1 MLLIIVTV
9 FALVWAN
16 SPLSFSYFDLWHQNI
31 GIDVGPF
38 GLHMDLHHWIN
49 DGLMVVFFFVVG
61 LEVRQEFA
69 HGALRDS
76 SRARLA
82 AIAGISGVA
91 LPAVVYVLVVGSS
104 GGEGLQGWGAV
115 VGTDTAFMLGAL
127 AIVGPRLS
135 GQLRVFLLT
144 LTVVDDFLAVS
155 IIGLFYSDEIRLV
168 PLLIALGCLVAL
180 WLLDRSRQ
188 SSATPYVGI
197 VIVLWLATLSSG
209 VHASLAGMIAGLLV
223 PAYPTQ
229 RHKVVAAR
237 QLFRDFWQSP
247 NASSARAVGL
257 GLSKGVSVNERLHDY
272 LRLPT
277 ALVIVPIFALS
288 NAGVDLRGGVMAEAL
303 GSSVTWG
310 VIAGLV
316 LGKLLGVGIAT
327 FLAVR
332 MGVGRLPEGVGMGS
346 VFGGAALSGIG
357 FTMSLLII
365 GIAFDPSSDLGRQ
378 ATVGVLV
385 AMVLATA
392 LGWTIFKVAARRWG
406 EETADLPMTLDTAV
420 DPEVDHIRGLEDAQL
435 TLVEFV
441 DFECSYCAHA
451 TGSWEDLHKRFGDD
465 LRYVVRHLPH
475 HPHGPLA
482 ARASEAA
489 AKQDMFWPWL
499 DFVFTKQDALER
511 EDLIGYAT
519 ELGLDVTAFVKDL
532 DSAEVAARVER
543 DVASAAASG
552 AHATPTFFIDSNRMT
567 GSYDARTLTATLESS
582 RRGARTKESQA

>member
-1 MLLIIVTV
+1 M
-9 FALVWAN
+9 
-16 SPLSFSYFDLWHQNI
+16 
-31 GIDVGPF
+31 
-38 GLHMDLHHWIN
+38 
-49 DGLMVVFFFVVG
+49 
-61 LEVRQEFA
+61 
-69 HGALRDS
+69 
-76 SRARLA
+76 
-82 AIAGISGVA
+82 
-91 LPAVVYVLVVGSS
+91 
-104 GGEGLQGWGAV
+104 
-115 VGTDTAFMLGAL
+115 
-127 AIVGPRLS
+127 
-135 GQLRVFLLT
+135 
-144 LTVVDDFLAVS
+144 
-155 IIGLFYSDEIRLV
+155 
-168 PLLIALGCLVAL
+168 
-180 WLLDRSRQ
+180 
-188 SSATPYVGI
+188 
-197 VIVLWLATLSSG
+197 
-209 VHASLAGMIAGLLV
+209 
-223 PAYPTQ
+223 
-229 RHKVVAAR
+229 
-237 QLFRDFWQSP
+237 
-247 NASSARAVGL
+247 
-257 GLSKGVSVNERLHDY
+257 
-272 LRLPT
+272 
-277 ALVIVPIFALS
+277 PIFALS

-316 LGKLLGVGIAT
+316 LGKFLGVGIAT

-385 AMVLATA
+385 AMVLAA
-392 LGWTIFKVAARRWG
+392 VLGWTIFKVAARRWG
-406 EETADLPMTLDTAV
+406 EEAADLPMTLDTAV
-420 DPEVDHIRGLEDAQL
+420 DPEVGHIRGLEDAQL

-552 AHATPTFFIDSNRMT
+552 AHATRRSSLIVT
-567 GSYDARTLTATLESS
+567 G
-582 RRGARTKESQA
+582 